1 MQLPES
7 PSPPPN
13 DLWTILA
20 TCLVVLITG
29 FISVAR
35 RVVQEKENNW
45 ILIATEY
52 SACLLVGYL
61 AYEAYPS
68 VHPHL
73 PGYLS
78 WITQNIFSATG
89 SYIGIRAFHIAEYY
103 TTEKFKPS

>member
-7 PSPPPN
+7 PSPPQN
-13 DLWTILA
+13 DIWTVVV
-20 TCLVVLITG
+20 TCLVVLIAG

-35 RVVQEKENNW
+35 RVIQEKQTNW
-45 ILIATEY
+45 IMIATEY

-68 VHPHL
+68 IQPNL
-73 PGYLS
+73 PEYFT

-103 TTEKFKPS
+103 TTEKFKT

>member
-7 PSPPPN
+7 PNPPQA
-13 DLWTILA
+13 DIWTIMV
-20 TCLVVLITG
+20 TCMVVLIAG

-35 RVVQEKENNW
+35 RVVQEKQTNW
-45 ILIATEY
+45 IMIATEY

-68 VHPHL
+68 VKPHL
-73 PGYLS
+73 PTYFT

-89 SYIGIRAFHIAEYY
+89 SYIGIRAFHIAEHY
-103 TTEKFKPS
+103 TQEKFKPT